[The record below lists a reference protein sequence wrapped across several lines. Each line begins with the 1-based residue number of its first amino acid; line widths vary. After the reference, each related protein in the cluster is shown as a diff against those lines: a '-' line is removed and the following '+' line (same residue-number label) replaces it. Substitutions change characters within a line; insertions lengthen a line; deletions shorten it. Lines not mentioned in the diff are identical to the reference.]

1 MLLLVAFV
9 CCEEKNEEEEKASV
23 CLFVGN
29 ERHCHHVE
37 NAAELKAEL
46 EKQRG
51 GEHVRVARNGLG
63 VHMSLMARSPAPKRP
78 MRVLG

>member
-9 CCEEKNEEEEKASV
+9 FCEEKHEEEDKASV

-46 EKQRG
+46 EKSKG
-51 GEHVRVARNGLG
+51 DGHNRVARHGNFGRFFKDPVPNQPRRILG
-63 VHMSLMARSPAPKRP
+63 
-78 MRVLG
+78 